1 MYHGPTKEARYYF
14 ARANYDL
21 PEGESLADWLIDIS
35 SGDLDPAMKVSDNL
49 LTSLKGSSVANF
61 EMSDAKRQLKNRERY
76 ENDYILPHRIDHN
89 H

>member
-1 MYHGPTKEARYYF
+1 MYHGPTKEARHYF
-14 ARANYDL
+14 SRANYDL

-35 SGDLDPAMKVSDNL
+35 SGDLDPVIKVSDNL
-49 LTSLKGSSVANF
+49 LTSMKGSSVANF

-76 ENDYILPHRIDHN
+76 EIDYICFYHIDHN